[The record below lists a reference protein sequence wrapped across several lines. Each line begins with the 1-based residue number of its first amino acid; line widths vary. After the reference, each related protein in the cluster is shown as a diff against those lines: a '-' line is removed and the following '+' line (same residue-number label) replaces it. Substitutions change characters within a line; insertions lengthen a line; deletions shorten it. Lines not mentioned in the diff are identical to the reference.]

1 MSIALG
7 HDWRLMSQD
16 PLDLIEIHPGLN
28 HLGCAC
34 MPQIMEMEILNLARF
49 QCACE
54 SPSNIRSIEGGS
66 CLAGKDQVGIL
77 VSF

>member
-16 PLDLIEIHPGLN
+16 PLDLVEIHAGLN

-49 QCACE
+49 
-54 SPSNIRSIEGGS
+54 
-66 CLAGKDQVGIL
+66 
-77 VSF
+77 